1 MAPGNQTNFPLLR
14 SGADCG
20 VRPYQ
25 VGMPVKKH
33 DQFHISKRHSMQAR
47 YLPAALLAL
56 TMSLAGCSGNYT
68 WSDSDYRPL
77 GEPYPV
83 KRGK

>member
-1 MAPGNQTNFPLLR
+1 MSKNLTFNRIAPRAHRTSLTVTQLKQNPHFLT
-14 SGADCG
+14 
-20 VRPYQ
+20 
-25 VGMPVKKH
+25 
-33 DQFHISKRHSMQAR
+33 
-47 YLPAALLAL
+47 AALLAL
-56 TMSLAGCSGNYT
+56 TMCLAGCSGNYT

>member
-1 MAPGNQTNFPLLR
+1 
-14 SGADCG
+14 
-20 VRPYQ
+20 
-25 VGMPVKKH
+25 
-33 DQFHISKRHSMQAR
+33 MQAR

-56 TMSLAGCSGNYT
+56 TMSLAGCSGNYI